1 MVKSKKKLKK
11 KNTKVELID
20 SLLLALLNTVIV
32 SILFYVFLS
41 DISFVNALTKIY
53 ESGKVISSIILFF
66 PVILVFFLVINI
78 GYKALMGKM

>member
-32 SILFYVFLS
+32 SILFYVFLC